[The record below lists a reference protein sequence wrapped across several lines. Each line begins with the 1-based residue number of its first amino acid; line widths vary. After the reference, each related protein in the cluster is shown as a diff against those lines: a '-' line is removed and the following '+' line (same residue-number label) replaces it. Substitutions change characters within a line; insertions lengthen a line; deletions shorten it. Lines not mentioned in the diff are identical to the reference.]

1 MHVARQENRAA
12 TAVAPVQVCENCW
25 REAAML
31 SWVGGL
37 QLMLALPRALLR
49 VLVVMPS
56 SAMVQE
62 DA

>member
-1 MHVARQENRAA
+1 MHMARVEEQVESAI
-12 TAVAPVQVCENCW
+12 APVQVCENCW

-49 VLVVMPS
+49 VFVEMPS
-56 SAMVQE
+56 SAMVHE

>member
-1 MHVARQENRAA
+1 MHVAWEEA
-12 TAVAPVQVCENCW
+12 TAVAPVQLCENCW

-49 VLVVMPS
+49 VLVVIPS